1 MLQIINLEM
10 QNNKKKVVFSK
21 EKSFKLDG
29 PDEFQYYWIDKF
41 VPNETYL
48 TKQRREGPLMLWV
61 LSV

>member
-1 MLQIINLEM
+1 M

-61 LSV
+61 VSV